1 MKKSLGAIAQIILV
15 VWTITEYLLLFGL
28 LSLVGVLNDLPFWYY
43 PLAAVLTLI
52 LIYILR
58 RIKKKINKDKIE
70 KFKLKDE

>member
-15 VWTITEYLLLFGL
+15 VWTIAEYLLLFGL

-43 PLAAVLTLI
+43 SLAAALALI
-52 LIYILR
+52 LIFILR
-58 RIKKKINKDKIE
+58 RIKKTIKKDKIE